1 MEKEF
6 IDLVNHVFTL
16 QWASWA
22 LPVSIL
28 AAMVV
33 KRFIPALLIS
43 VLAVAIQHAGP
54 VILPALL
61 GGESMS
67 TIVNDLN
74 VMIPKLEPISLLAE
88 YIAYVYMIFVFS
100 LTRRDMF
107 RPGVTE

>member
-22 LPVSIL
+22 VPVSIL
-28 AAMVV
+28 AAFVV
-33 KRFIPALLIS
+33 KRFIPVLLIS
-43 VLAVAIQHAGP
+43 VVAVAIHHAGP
-54 VILPALL
+54 VMLPALL

-67 TIVNDLN
+67 TIVNDLT
-74 VMIPKLEPISLLAE
+74 VMIPKLEPVSLLAE
-88 YIAYVYMIFVFS
+88 YIAYVFLIFVLS